1 MPIIAT
7 TSLTVKRV
15 RGDTFPEQFS
25 LDPMPASTSAATLEV
40 EGLGSVVGVVNLAEE
55 TLTFPVETPIADAVA
70 ASYDFEIVITV
81 AGKTRTVVEG
91 TWVISE
97 RKVT

>member
-1 MPIIAT
+1 MPTVAT
-7 TSLTVKRV
+7 ASLTVRRV
-15 RGDTFPEQFS
+15 RGDTFPEEFS
-25 LDPMPASTSAATLEV
+25 LKPMPGGITLAVLEV
-40 EGLGSVVGVVNLAEE
+40 EGIGSVSGVIDSAQE
-55 TLTFPVETPIADAVA
+55 TITFPVEVPIADAVA
-70 ASYDFEIVITV
+70 ASYDFEIVVTA